1 MSPTRFHLLSQP
13 GGVTR
18 QRCATG
24 CWLPQLDRPAG
35 LDPKCDTDRLLHV
48 QGLTKRYGDVVAAD
62 EVDLDV
68 SGGTTVGFVGPNGA
82 GKSTTMRSI
91 MGLVKPDS
99 GTITMTVGDQIRPI
113 DAEARQKIGY
123 LPEQRGLYA
132 KMPIGQQVGYFGR
145 LKGLTADSA
154 KRRSAEVLEQLGL
167 SDRMAD
173 PLESLSHGNQQ
184 RVQLAVA
191 LVTDPEL
198 LILDE
203 PFNGLDPVAAATLQR
218 VLDERVAAGA
228 GVLLSSH
235 QLDLVE
241 RTCDEVVVIANGRVQ
256 AHGAVD
262 EVRAHRGQRRLR
274 VRVTGRGAELT
285 AALAS
290 VGASR
295 LGTTDVVVAEVPAA
309 DVGSV
314 IELANTVGP
323 LSEVHY
329 ELPSL
334 SELFADLTERT
345 PQ

>member
-1 MSPTRFHLLSQP
+1 M
-13 GGVTR
+13 
-18 QRCATG
+18 A
-24 CWLPQLDRPAG
+24 
-35 LDPKCDTDRLLHV
+35 
-48 QGLTKRYGDVVAAD
+48 
-62 EVDLDV
+62 
-68 SGGTTVGFVGPNGA
+68 
-82 GKSTTMRSI
+82 
-91 MGLVKPDS
+91 
-99 GTITMTVGDQIRPI
+99 
-113 DAEARQKIGY
+113 IG
-123 LPEQRGLYA
+123 E
-132 KMPIGQQVGYFGR
+132 QVGHFGR

-154 KRRSAEVLEQLGL
+154 TRRSAEVLEQLGL
-167 SDRMAD
+167 ADRMAD

-191 LVTDPEL
+191 LVTDPDL

-256 AHGAVD
+256 AHGTVN

-274 VRVTGRGAELT
+274 VRVTRRGAELAT
-285 AALAS
+285 ALAS
-290 VGASR
+290 VGAGR

-323 LSEVHY
+323 VAEVHY

-334 SELFADLTERT
+334 SELFADLTE
-345 PQ
+345 PAIQ